1 MLSAMKL
8 RRGYRNPAAR
18 LRAAVYALP
27 RRSRE
32 AMLRAIEE
40 EPIIAGAYSDA
51 VSGGVCPMLA
61 AHRHGGRAEPSSFAR
76 AWDCFVG
83 ARRPRPASGREL
95 RALRSYLE
103 ISLIEDAGE
112 AKRARPPHPGDAAG
126 SAWILPARR
135 YDTYRQRIA
144 DASAQRAGRTV
155 GPIPDPR
162 PARRRLQR
170 VPDQSGAS
178 ESAGRR

>member
-1 MLSAMKL
+1 MLPSMKL

-32 AMLRAIEE
+32 AMLQAIEE
-40 EPIIAGAYSDA
+40 DPIIAGAYSDA
-51 VSGGVCPMLA
+51 ASGGVCPMLA

-83 ARRPRPASGREL
+83 AKRPRLATGREL

-103 ISLIEDAGE
+103 VSLIEDAGE
-112 AKRARPPHPGDAAG
+112 AKRARPPRPDDAG
-126 SAWILPARR
+126 GPAWILPTRS
-135 YDTYRQRIA
+135 YDTYRRRIA
-144 DASAQRAGRTV
+144 DASAQHAGRALRPMP
-155 GPIPDPR
+155 GAG